1 MTANDKYSLLN
12 IDNLTKTI
20 QIQFSQKQKSVT
32 YFLK

>member
-12 IDNLTKTI
+12 IDNLTQTI
-20 QIQFSQKQKSVT
+20 QIHFSQKQKSVT